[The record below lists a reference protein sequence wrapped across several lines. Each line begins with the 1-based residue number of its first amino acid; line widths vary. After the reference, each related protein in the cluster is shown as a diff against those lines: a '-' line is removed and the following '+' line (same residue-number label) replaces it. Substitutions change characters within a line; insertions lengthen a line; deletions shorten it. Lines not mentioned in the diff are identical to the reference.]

1 MAQPVPVPNDFQ
13 QETELQQSE
22 LVLPDS
28 NARGF
33 TPSEDYVIID
43 DEEQEKPVEKP
54 VEQGRSFVGCVHV
67 FCFASLTK
75 QMFCRFSRVEEKT
88 ADEISAD
95 HAYCVFA

>member
-28 NARGF
+28 NARSF